1 MDKFQYRQI
10 SIKSPLSLYVGAR
23 YCSCCSERKQ
33 QGNIHC
39 QRGNYQEINNACTVK
54 NGVF

>member
-10 SIKSPLSLYVGAR
+10 SIKSPLSHYVGAR

-33 QGNIHC
+33 QVGYE
-39 QRGNYQEINNACTVK
+39 YQSILKSVLKCLRAAV
-54 NGVF
+54 VPF